1 MYAKKMIMVKLKNTK
16 LLYIKYK
23 KKATK
28 MILFAWKIILQN
40 TGIPNELYAI
50 VLPKSNFR

>member
-23 KKATK
+23 KNATK
-28 MILFAWKIILQN
+28 MIFFAWNIILQ
-40 TGIPNELYAI
+40 IPNELYAI